1 MSSVFGQ
8 RFRATFADFVAVAD
22 AMVISG
28 EVKLYKPMR
37 EIYDLLRERIGL
49 PAGALCFFDDVEAN
63 CAGARAAG
71 WHAIRFA
78 TNDQAAA
85 DFEALLG

>member
-1 MSSVFGQ
+1 MQVVYQ
-8 RFRATFADFVAVAD
+8 IRR
-22 AMVISG
+22 
-28 EVKLYKPMR
+28 
-37 EIYDLLRERIGL
+37 RIRNHPIG
-49 PAGALCFFDDVEAN
+49 DVS
-63 CAGARAAG
+63 RAAG